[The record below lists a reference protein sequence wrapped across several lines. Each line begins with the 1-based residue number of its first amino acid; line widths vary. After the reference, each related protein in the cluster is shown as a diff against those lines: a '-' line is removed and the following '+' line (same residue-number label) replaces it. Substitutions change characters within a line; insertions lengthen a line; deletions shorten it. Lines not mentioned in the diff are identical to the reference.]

1 MAAKSSI
8 ALKVTHD
15 LPPAVREDMIELLN
29 QELADMSDLHSQTKQ
44 AHWNVKGPQFMPLH
58 ALYDQLAGEL
68 VGYVDDLAERAVQ
81 LGGLAQGTNRMSAGN
96 SRLPELPNITA
107 GLEVTAA
114 LVERYG
120 HVAATT
126 RKCIQIAADAGDQD
140 TSDLMTEISRGMDK
154 WVWFLESHLF

>member
-8 ALKVTHD
+8 ALHVTHD

-44 AHWNVKGPQFMPLH
+44 AHWNVKGPQFMQLH

-81 LGGLAQGTNRMSAGN
+81 LGGLAQGTNRMSASN
-96 SRLPELPNITA
+96 SRLPELPDITA
-107 GLEVTAA
+107 GLDVTAA

-126 RKCIQIAADAGDQD
+126 RKGIQIAADAGDQD

-154 WVWFLESHLF
+154 WVWFLESHLK